1 MLNKA
6 YLGVL
11 VIGLLAGPT
20 VVFAQEVLSTLFT
33 TQQEREII
41 DANRYKNDQQ
51 ETLEPQVQT
60 APSVENTDQK
70 EEEKLSFLLS
80 GFTLTQSGQN
90 VAWINGKPY
99 ENGSKL
105 DDGSTL
111 IIRKKKDLNV
121 QIKTPD
127 GKYHTLTTGKTEDIG
142 YYKPQIEG

>member
-6 YLGVL
+6 YIGVL
-11 VIGLLAGPT
+11 VTGLLVGPT
-20 VVFAQEVLSTLFT
+20 VVSAQEVLSTLFT

-41 DANRYKNDQQ
+41 DANRYKNDQK

-60 APSVENTDQK
+60 ASSLENTEQK
-70 EEEKLSFLLS
+70 EEEQLSFLLS

-142 YYKPQIEG
+142 YFRPLTEG

>member
-60 APSVENTDQK
+60 APSVENTEQK
-70 EEEKLSFLLS
+70 AEEKLSFLLS

>member
-6 YLGVL
+6 YIGVL
-11 VIGLLAGPT
+11 VIGLLGGPS
-20 VVFAQEVLSTLFT
+20 VVLAQEVLSTLFT

-60 APSVENTDQK
+60 ASSVENTEQK

-90 VAWINGKPY
+90 VAWINGKPF
-99 ENGSKL
+99 ESGSKL

-111 IIRKKKDLNV
+111 IISKKKLLNV
-121 QIKTPD
+121 QIRTPD
-127 GKYHTLTTGKTEDIG
+127 GKYHNLTTGKAMDIS
-142 YYKPQIEG
+142 YLKPSVEG

>member
-6 YLGVL
+6 YIGVL
-11 VIGLLAGPT
+11 VIGLLSGPT
-20 VVFAQEVLSTLFT
+20 VVLAQEEMFTLFT